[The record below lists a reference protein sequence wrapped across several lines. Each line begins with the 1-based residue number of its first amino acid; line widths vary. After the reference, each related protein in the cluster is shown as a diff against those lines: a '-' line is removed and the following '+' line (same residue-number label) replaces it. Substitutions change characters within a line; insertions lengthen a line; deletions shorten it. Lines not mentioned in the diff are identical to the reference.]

1 MSALAEG
8 SLEALKLALW
18 LWGSCVVSAT
28 PWVEKERGRERER
41 ETEMLLW
48 LSGSEV
54 VAAKACS
61 SGAEGDSIISET
73 NVVECQF
80 GWGDWNLLFIL
91 NVTKCAICIQ
101 LQHLL
106 TWIKIMAGKLLHML
120 VTRCLLLWCQRKAKP
135 IAQSMWVLQGNT
147 VYVPTRQYVLKWA
160 YRFVLICSSFKHAC
174 SLCLYAYN
182 NSESTSPTVCSKEP
196 RGTVSYCIRIWVLV
210 NHAVNGSTVNPCLQ
224 Q

>member
-48 LSGSEV
+48 LSGSKV

-80 GWGDWNLLFIL
+80 GWGDCNLLFIL

-135 IAQSMWVLQGNT
+135 IALSV
-147 VYVPTRQYVLKWA
+147 
-160 YRFVLICSSFKHAC
+160 SFTGQHC
-174 SLCLYAYN
+174 LC
-182 NSESTSPTVCSKEP
+182 TVCIKMS
-196 RGTVSYCIRIWVLV
+196 L
-210 NHAVNGSTVNPCLQ
+210 
-224 Q
+224 

>member
-1 MSALAEG
+1 M
-8 SLEALKLALW
+8 
-18 LWGSCVVSAT
+18 CCQRY
-28 PWVEKERGRERER
+28 PMGRERER
-41 ETEMLLW
+41 EGETEMLLW
-48 LSGSEV
+48 LSGSKV
-54 VAAKACS
+54 VAARACS
-61 SGAEGDSIISET
+61 SGAEGEREGDSIISET

-80 GWGDWNLLFIL
+80 GWGDCNLLFIL

-147 VYVPTRQYVLKWA
+147 VYVATRQYVLKLA
-160 YRFVLICSSFKHAC
+160 YRFVLICGSLKRAR

-182 NSESTSPTVCSKEP
+182 NSESTSPTACSKEP